1 MAVTAVVITNGPT
14 QALDLGDRVT
24 LAANA
29 TLTGGSTRDCTGD
42 ATWTSSDAKAATVAK
57 GVVTVVGA
65 GPVSVSATCEG
76 KSASLAIPI
85 EIRAQVTIN
94 GMVTDSTTGAGVQG
108 AFVRI
113 IVDGREGAEVP
124 SGANGGFSFNV
135 PWTRAMLAVDVRGA
149 GYAFV
154 HQPFELGADRTASLT
169 VPLRRATSV
178 VLTRTGKMCDVKAG
192 GSPDF
197 QQRARAACI
206 EAGYSEMS
214 PIRFHVGRVYGG
226 QFVAD
231 IGSFSFDYEEYLVP
245 TLICNGRGA
254 DMKFESEVD
263 DGPPAPWSASLP
275 TTTTRYVA
283 AADAACDYD
292 LELRL
297 ILRNRYYS
305 GYQLT
310 LTLQP

>member
-1 MAVTAVVITNGPT
+1 MTRTHMSRVMGLWLVMAAALHQAGCGDEAKPSPTQPSGGSQPNGGGTAVTAVVITNGPT

-192 GSPDF
+192 
-197 QQRARAACI
+197 
-206 EAGYSEMS
+206 
-214 PIRFHVGRVYGG
+214 
-226 QFVAD
+226 
-231 IGSFSFDYEEYLVP
+231 
-245 TLICNGRGA
+245 
-254 DMKFESEVD
+254 
-263 DGPPAPWSASLP
+263 
-275 TTTTRYVA
+275 
-283 AADAACDYD
+283 
-292 LELRL
+292 
-297 ILRNRYYS
+297 
-305 GYQLT
+305 
-310 LTLQP
+310 